1 MYIYRTGL
9 LKQNKC
15 LTGFLGF
22 LAALNSL
29 VNKIGDMLK
38 TFNVNHSGEIM
49 RRFILWEKKNPP

>member
-1 MYIYRTGL
+1 MYIYRPGL

-15 LTGFLGF
+15 F

-38 TFNVNHSGEIM
+38 TFNVNHSGEII
-49 RRFILWEKKNPP
+49 RRIILWEKKIPP